1 MNLNRIRQT
10 WKNSRGRIPGTAKK
24 TIWRLVSCVHLE
36 TAFFP
41 NDRWCLFLVIGMS
54 LQLLTWK
61 EKLFLSFQFYFYE
74 MRLFSE
80 FQLLVGINSC
90 LIKNQI
96 DHHPL
101 LMLLVFFYAWERE
114 SDLKYLL
121 IFSCGVFQ
129 KDNHCEVVSYQN
141 LEILFKNLPISLVF
155 YQKFGL
161 PWVLNYKK
169 KNAI

>member
-1 MNLNRIRQT
+1 MPDKESNWSSSST
-10 WKNSRGRIPGTAKK
+10 
-24 TIWRLVSCVHLE
+24 H
-36 TAFFP
+36 AF
-41 NDRWCLFLVIGMS
+41 G
-54 LQLLTWK
+54 
-61 EKLFLSFQFYFYE
+61 
-74 MRLFSE
+74 
-80 FQLLVGINSC
+80 
-90 LIKNQI
+90 
-96 DHHPL
+96 
-101 LMLLVFFYAWERE
+101 FFYAWERE